1 MTDLKMRSV
10 SEDFKEEE
18 LRQIIEMLFFA
29 YRDFTK
35 EPDKMLEE
43 IGLGR
48 AHHRTVYFIGR
59 NAGITVTG
67 LLDIL
72 KIRKQSLS
80 RVLNQ
85 LISEAYVFQKIAD
98 DDRRKKL
105 LFLTNNTE
113 CRCCSLCSNSLNNV
127 SISFR
132 FRIERMFSIPSKNRH
147 IMPQFNEPTCMT
159 FNPRVWSTSIGDNQ
173 TNPSH

>member
-48 AHHRTVYFIGR
+48 AHHRTVYFIC
-59 NAGITVTG
+59 
-67 LLDIL
+67 LLYTSD
-72 KIRKQSLS
+72 
-80 RVLNQ
+80 
-85 LISEAYVFQKIAD
+85 AAD
-98 DDRRKKL
+98 D
-105 LFLTNNTE
+105 
-113 CRCCSLCSNSLNNV
+113 
-127 SISFR
+127 
-132 FRIERMFSIPSKNRH
+132 
-147 IMPQFNEPTCMT
+147 
-159 FNPRVWSTSIGDNQ
+159 
-173 TNPSH
+173 